1 MFQKKYV
8 QDCGPNEPMSH
19 VQQSSEM
26 PVQEE
31 QETKHTSW
39 SDTPEMS
46 LRDPPHPTAADSLP
60 TSVTW
65 EEEWQEQGFQQE
77 QPCRKHRDQ
86 TWDERAAP
94 ENNDQTWDE
103 QAWSQEVPEW
113 ERSAAMYQDD
123 DAHQIAQDE
132 SQWQYGR
139 GETMRAEPPG
149 GYPREVQWDGNPKTG
164 WQNRCV
170 HLMALWAQG
179 EWQELERVMTLF
191 SNHHLVKG
199 QVLNLRSQLNSWGPR
214 GAKRIGY
221 MW

>member
-1 MFQKKYV
+1 MFDSKSV
-8 QDCGPNEPMSH
+8 QECGPNEPMSH
-19 VQQSSEM
+19 FQQSSQT

-31 QETKHTSW
+31 QETEHTTK
-39 SDTPEMS
+39 SDPPDS
-46 LRDPPHPTAADSLP
+46 SQRDPPPPTAADPLP
-60 TSVTW
+60 TSASW
-65 EEEWQEQGFQQE
+65 EEKGQEHGFQEE
-77 QPCRKHRDQ
+77 QQAGTQSDHSWDHGAAPPSNAQ
-86 TWDERAAP
+86 TWD
-94 ENNDQTWDE
+94 Q
-103 QAWSQEVPEW
+103 QAWSHEVPEW
-113 ERSAAMYQDD
+113 EKSSAMHPN
-123 DAHQIAQDE
+123 DASHE
-132 SQWQYGR
+132 GVPGGSQWHYGR

-149 GYPREVQWDGNPKTG
+149 GYPQEAQWDGNPKTG

-199 QVLNLRSQLNSWGPR
+199 QVLNLRSQLNAWGPR

>member
-1 MFQKKYV
+1 MSQKKSV
-8 QDCGPNEPMSH
+8 QDCGPNESMSR

-46 LRDPPHPTAADSLP
+46 QRDPPHPTAADPLP

-77 QPCRKHRDQ
+77 QPCRTHRDQ

>member
-1 MFQKKYV
+1 MFQEKYV

-46 LRDPPHPTAADSLP
+46 QRDPPHPTAADPLP

-77 QPCRKHRDQ
+77 QPCRTHRDQ

-123 DAHQIAQDE
+123 DAHQVAQDE
-132 SQWQYGR
+132 SVAVW
-139 GETMRAEPPG
+139 
-149 GYPREVQWDGNPKTG
+149 
-164 WQNRCV
+164 
-170 HLMALWAQG
+170 
-179 EWQELERVMTLF
+179 
-191 SNHHLVKG
+191 
-199 QVLNLRSQLNSWGPR
+199 SWR
-214 GAKRIGY
+214 DYAR
-221 MW
+221 

>member
-46 LRDPPHPTAADSLP
+46 LRD
-60 TSVTW
+60 
-65 EEEWQEQGFQQE
+65 QQE